1 MVPEQCLHLMVDG
14 KLPEEAVALA
24 HYVGYLDHSVGCL
37 DHSVGCLD
45 HSVGCLDQS
54 VGYPARL
61 QLSAGLRQLE
71 LGKGRSRWEHLA
83 RSAAKPRLA
92 VEQEPQRGSF

>member
-24 HYVGYLDHSVGCL
+24 HYVGY
-37 DHSVGCLD
+37 LD

-92 VEQEPQRGSF
+92 VEQEPQWGSF

>member
-54 VGYPARL
+54 VGYLARQ
-61 QLSAGLRQLE
+61 QLFAGFRQLE
-71 LGKGRSRWEHLA
+71 LGMGRSRWEHSA
-83 RSAAKPRLA
+83 WSAAKPRLA
-92 VEQEPQRGSF
+92 VEHEPQWGSF